1 MKILVLGNFGYNT
14 NKLDGQTIKTRNIYE
29 LLCSKINDD
38 VFYFDT
44 SSLKNHKFRIF
55 TIFRQVCKC
64 DRLVY
69 LPAHGNLRF
78 LFPIIYFFSLCFGF
92 KIVYVVIGGWLV
104 EFLSNKPFHRFC
116 LKKIT
121 VICTETKLMKKNLIE
136 VYSFSNVIVL
146 PNFRRFIDSP
156 EKKNANL
163 LQNKLNVVF
172 MARIQMKKGLDY
184 IEDICKFISDA
195 GFDDKIQI
203 DFYGQVDEIDSAFFK
218 GIVDQYPFVRY
229 LGALLPQQIH
239 LTLSQYDILLL
250 LTHYYTEGFPGTILD
265 AYIAGIP
272 VIVTNWKHAHEFVDD
287 KKTGYIVPFKNG
299 TDKVVNILTS
309 LVENK
314 SVLQPMK
321 QAAKS
326 KSLEFSEE
334 AVWNTL
340 SCYF

>member
-1 MKILVLGNFGYNT
+1 MKTFVLGNFGYKT

-44 SSLKNHKFRIF
+44 SSLKNNKFRIF
-55 TIFRQVCKC
+55 TMSRQLCKC

-69 LPAHGNLRF
+69 LPAYGNLRF
-78 LFPIIYFFSLCFGF
+78 LLPIIYFFSLCFGF

-116 LKKIT
+116 LKKIN
-121 VICTETKLMKKNLIE
+121 VICTETKLMKKNLTE

-146 PNFRRFIDSP
+146 PNFRRFIDSY

-172 MARIQMKKGLDY
+172 MARIQINKGLDY
-184 IEDICKFISDA
+184 IEDICKYIFTT
-195 GFDDKIQI
+195 GFDNKIQI
-203 DFYGQVDEIDSAFFK
+203 DFYGQVDKDDSVFFNEM
-218 GIVDQYPFVRY
+218 VSEYPFVRY
-229 LGALLPQQIH
+229 LGTLLPQQIH
-239 LTLSQYDILLL
+239 RTLSQYDVLLL

-287 KKTGYIVPFKNG
+287 KKTGYIVPFEDG
-299 TDKVVNILTS
+299 TDNVIKILTS
-309 LVENK
+309 LMNDK
-314 SVLQPMK
+314 SVLQPMRR
-321 QAAKS
+321 AAKL
-326 KSLEFSEE
+326 KSYNFTEE